1 MDALNSA
8 VPVEPGSADGLLRAA
23 PNASRSYKVGDYAR
37 AAHDWYVGPRW
48 CVEQLADAV
57 DFAGHSIWDPCAG
70 GGTIPNTFRDRGF
83 TTYASDVVTRW
94 DFGDGIH
101 DATGECAPLFVPPG
115 VRLSIVTNPPF
126 KMAEQ
131 IARRMLALAD
141 HRVCVLQQLSFLA
154 SAARYRL
161 FTEFPPSDVL
171 ILSRRPS
178 MPPGAMI
185 AEMGAKAFKG
195 GTTDFCWIVW
205 TKSHDRETRMRWLSP
220 KVAA

>member
-8 VPVEPGSADGLLRAA
+8 VPVEPGSADDLPRPAS
-23 PNASRSYKVGDYAR
+23 NASRNFKVTPYDR
-37 AAHDWYVGPRW
+37 AAHDWYVESQW

-57 DFAGHSIWDPCAG
+57 DFDGHIIWDPCAG
-70 GGTIPNTFRDRGF
+70 GGTIPKTFNDRGF
-83 TTYASDVVTRW
+83 FTYATDVVGRW
-94 DFGDGIH
+94 DSLDGIH
-101 DATGECAPLFVPPG
+101 DATNEDPPLFFARG
-115 VRLSIVTNPPF
+115 IRLSVVTNPPF

-131 IARRMLALAD
+131 ITRRMLEIAD
-141 HRVCVLQQLSFLA
+141 HRVCVLQQLSFLS
-154 SAARYRL
+154 SAGRHRL

-185 AEMGAKAFKG
+185 EEMGTKAFKG

-205 TKSHDRETRMRWLSP
+205 TKPHDRETRTRWLSP